1 MATLTSLSWWGQLVM
16 DVAIGTGN
24 VFPCQEEKASYPFV
38 VIFGDVGSII
48 GDGNG
53 RGRSG
58 TPALF

>member
-1 MATLTSLSWWGQLVM
+1 M